1 MFKMSIGENAPEEFN
16 VIVEIP
22 KNSQNKYEFDEESGM
37 IKLDRVL
44 FSPMHYPT
52 DYGFIPETLSADGD
66 HLDTLVFGSDP
77 LFPGCA
83 VKVRPIG
90 ILKMVDNGDEDY
102 KILGVQVDNPRFD
115 NIKDIED
122 IKATHEHSLKE
133 IAHFFEAYKE
143 LEGKKVKIFG
153 WEGSVKAKEEINKA
167 REAYKQ
173 KK

>member
-1 MFKMSIGENAPEEFN
+1 
-16 VIVEIP
+16 
-22 KNSQNKYEFDEESGM
+22 
-37 IKLDRVL
+37 
-44 FSPMHYPT
+44 
-52 DYGFIPETLSADGD
+52 
-66 HLDTLVFGSDP
+66 
-77 LFPGCA
+77 
-83 VKVRPIG
+83 
-90 ILKMVDNGDEDY
+90 
-102 KILGVQVDNPRFD
+102 VDNPRFD